1 MSRIL
6 LLVLTAGLGI
16 AAPVYAQDAKQPTP
30 FEKADQDGDGKIS
43 FEEYR
48 NRAAFLF
55 HDYDHNEDQHLT
67 ADELPEYR
75 NAEGVVV
82 ETRSITIEDYM
93 ASISHS
99 FDMGDV
105 NKDGFL
111 QAAEWGVA
119 PSMNK

>member
-1 MSRIL
+1 M
-6 LLVLTAGLGI
+6 VLTAGLVI
-16 AAPVYAQDAKQPTP
+16 ASPGYAQDAKQPTP

-75 NAEGVVV
+75 NAKGIVV
-82 ETRSITIEDYM
+82 ETKSITIEDYM

-99 FDMGDV
+99 FDMGDL

-111 QAAEWGVA
+111 QDAEWGVA